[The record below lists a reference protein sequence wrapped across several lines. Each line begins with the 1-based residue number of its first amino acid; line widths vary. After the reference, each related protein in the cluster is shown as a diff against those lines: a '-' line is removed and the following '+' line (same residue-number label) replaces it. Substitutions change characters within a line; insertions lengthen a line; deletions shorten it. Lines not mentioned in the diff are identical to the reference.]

1 MRVARHDGRIV
12 LTDTVG
18 PFWILGAMF
27 VVGGVMGV
35 MASAGLAATLGQ
47 VAPWQRLA
55 GLLIGAGVAAAG
67 VWWLGLNPQTTSE
80 FDPAAREARLTKTG
94 VAGREVRVVAFDEI
108 LAVTLEYGADSDGDP
123 VCRPALRL
131 QQGGSVRLSE
141 LWSHDRPAADA
152 ALRAVAA
159 VTGAPIRA

>member
-27 VVGGVMGV
+27 VVGGVIGV
-35 MASAGLAATLGQ
+35 MASAGLAANLGQ

-55 GLLIGAGVAAAG
+55 GLLIGTGVAAAG

-80 FDPAAREARLTKTG
+80 IDAAARVLRVTKTG
-94 VAGREVRVVAFDEI
+94 LMGRDARVVAFDEI
-108 LAVTLEYGADSDGDP
+108 QAVTVEYGADTDGDP
-123 VCRPALRL
+123 VCRPTLRL
-131 QQGGSVRLSE
+131 QAGGTVRLSE
-141 LWSHDRPAADA
+141 LWSHDRAAVDA
-152 ALRAVAA
+152 AIRAVAA
-159 VTGAPIRA
+159 ATGAPLRA